1 MKKSNLL
8 VAVGSGLAALAFAAF
23 GLNVYLNP
31 KGGALWIGYA
41 LGFGMV
47 LLMFV
52 VNATSKKEAVKK
64 ERGWV
69 VVALG
74 LMAAIVVVHAAN
86 RFMGVDGE
94 RIESVIPYMVIV
106 AASVILTIVAVKR
119 RQNGSRS

>member
-8 VAVGSGLAALAFAAF
+8 VAVGCGLAAVALASF
-23 GLNVYLNP
+23 GLNIYLNP
-31 KGGALWIGYA
+31 QGGALWIGYA
-41 LGFGMV
+41 LGLGMV
-47 LLMFV
+47 LLMFA

-69 VVALG
+69 VTALG

-86 RFMGVDGE
+86 RFMGVDGN
-94 RIESVIPYMVIV
+94 RLESIIPYVVIV

-119 RQNGSRS
+119 RQDGSRS